1 MICTCTQRRS
11 MPNGSKAYFAR
22 AYAAGRLVAE
32 TSQGRISEK
41 LALKDLGSIVGSTLG
56 QNCLRVEQKS

>member
-41 LALKDLGSIVGSTLG
+41 LALKDLGAILD
-56 QNCLRVEQKS
+56 QLF